1 MTFIDPGALYTDAQG
16 RIAALARSLPAD
28 AFDRP
33 IAACPG
39 WRVHD
44 LLAHLAGVAA
54 DFASGNMEGAPGDA
68 WTAAQVDARRAWSL
82 TQVLDDW
89 AEATVT
95 LAAALHAAGER
106 APAPPLFDLATH
118 EQDLRG
124 AVGAPR
130 WHDDAMVA
138 WGVPRIVRMLG
149 RTLPEQGCP
158 PVVLRVDG
166 VEHAIGE
173 RDGATGA
180 GAPALG
186 LDLSAFELFRS
197 VFGRRSEAQLRALPW
212 SGGDPAAVVR
222 ALPIFPLPLV
232 DIVE

>member
-1 MTFIDPGALYTDAQG
+1 MTFIDPGGLYTDAQG
-16 RIAALARSLPAD
+16 RIATLARSLPAD

-33 IAACPG
+33 VPACPG

-95 LAAALHAAGER
+95 LAAALHQAGER

-149 RTLPEQGCP
+149 RTLPEHGCP
-158 PVVLRVDG
+158 PLVLRVDG
-166 VEHAIGE
+166 VEHTVGGLD
-173 RDGATGA
+173 RA
-180 GAPALG
+180 GDAPTLG

-197 VFGRRSEAQLRALPW
+197 VFGRRSEAQLRTLSW
-212 SGGDPAAVVR
+212 SGGDPAPVVR
-222 ALPIFPLPLV
+222 ALPIFPVPV
-232 DIVE
+232 ADILE